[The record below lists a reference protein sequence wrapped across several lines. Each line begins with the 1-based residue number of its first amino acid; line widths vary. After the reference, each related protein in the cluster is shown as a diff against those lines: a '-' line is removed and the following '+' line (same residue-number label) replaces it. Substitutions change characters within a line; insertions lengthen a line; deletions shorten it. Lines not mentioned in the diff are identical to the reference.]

1 MRPGPESD
9 AAPARRPTRAVV
21 LELIRVAGPI
31 SRTELAEAT
40 ALTPATMTTVVRDLI
55 ADGLVV
61 ETGVGEPT
69 GGKRRTLLEARP
81 DSRYAIGIV
90 LGFAA
95 TSYVV
100 VNVWGELVAERSG
113 PGADR
118 LEPVEV
124 VRRIAGEVD
133 SIIAEAGI
141 EREIVAGVGM
151 VVPGPIDILSG
162 AAVQLPSSLPWS
174 DFSMRD
180 ALAEALAL
188 PVVMENDATAAAAGE
203 YWSRATNGQGTF
215 ATIHMG
221 IGIGAGIMIA
231 GELLR
236 GISGNAGEIGH
247 VSIDLDGPRCHCGNR
262 GCLELFAAPPAAE
275 ERYFAVSGERR
286 DWIDIAARAG
296 GGDDP
301 HAVDTVAQSAD
312 ALAVA
317 VTSLVNL
324 LDLDLVVLTG
334 AGFAGAGPV
343 FAERIGSVLDDT
355 FFARRSHPVR
365 VVASADPS
373 RSAAL
378 GGAAIVLRE
387 ALAGPRA
394 QV

>member
-1 MRPGPESD
+1 MRPASDAD

-31 SRTELAEAT
+31 SRIELAEAT

-81 DSRYAIGIV
+81 DSRYAIGVV
-90 LGFAA
+90 LGFAG

-100 VNVWGELVAERSG
+100 VNAWGELVAERPG

-118 LEPVEV
+118 LEPAEV

-133 SIIAEAGI
+133 SIIAETGI
-141 EREIVAGVGM
+141 DREIVAGVGM
-151 VVPGPIDILSG
+151 VVPGPIDIASG

-174 DFSMRD
+174 DFSVRD
-180 ALAEALAL
+180 ALARALSL

-203 YWSRATNGQGTF
+203 YWSRATGGQGTF

-275 ERYFAVSGERR
+275 ERYLALTGVRR
-286 DWIDIAARAG
+286 GWAEIAARANA
-296 GGDDP
+296 GDDP
-301 HAVDTVAQSAD
+301 DAMMTVGRSAE

-334 AGFAGAGPV
+334 AGFAGTAPA
-343 FAERIGSVLDDT
+343 FAERIGSALAER
-355 FFARRSHPVR
+355 FFVRRSHPVR
-365 VVASADPS
+365 VVAAADPD

-387 ALAGPRA
+387 YLASPRPPL
-394 QV
+394 

>member
-1 MRPGPESD
+1 MRPALESD
-9 AAPARRPTRAVV
+9 AAAGRRPTRAVV
-21 LELIRVAGPI
+21 LELIRVSGPI

-100 VNVWGELVAERSG
+100 VNLWGELVAERSG
-113 PGADR
+113 SGADR
-118 LEPVEV
+118 LEPAEV
-124 VRRIAGEVD
+124 VRRIASEVD
-133 SIIAEAGI
+133 SIIADAGI
-141 EREIVAGVGM
+141 DREIVAGVGM
-151 VVPGPIDILSG
+151 VVPGPIDVTSG

-174 DFSMRD
+174 DFSVRD
-180 ALAEALAL
+180 ALADALAL

-203 YWSRATNGQGTF
+203 YWSRATSGRGTF

-275 ERYFAVSGERR
+275 ERYLALTGIRR
-286 DWIDIAARAG
+286 DWPDIAARARA
-296 GGDDP
+296 GGDPD
-301 HAVDTVAQSAD
+301 ATATVARSAD

-324 LDLDLVVLTG
+324 LDLDLVILTG
-334 AGFAGAGPV
+334 AQFAGAAPA
-343 FAERIGSVLDDT
+343 FADRIGSVLAGT

-365 VVASADPS
+365 VVAAADPD

-387 ALAGPRA
+387 ALAGPRTPL
-394 QV
+394 